1 MKARGSRLAR
11 VLGVLAFGAVV
22 CGCSRTFAD
31 QIRGHRG
38 CIGEAQIAPHKV
50 DACLRNTD
58 GRRQNMNICLV
69 DDMVPD
75 RNIRLL
81 NDCVNA
87 AESSERLVH
96 HSRKALRAGERARED
111 SKDHRAFLFLL
122 EPRKRADTRLRKCT
136 CTKECYPTA
145 ANAVYAVS
153 WVAERCCFIEIIG
166 DTFSQMLIGY
176 VKWPA
181 LFRRANA

>member
-1 MKARGSRLAR
+1 MFADVRGSNPWPSRLHR
-11 VLGVLAFGAVV
+11 RGANRPPHGRCVSAQYRRPATEHEHM
-22 CGCSRTFAD
+22 SRRRYGAGP
-31 QIRGHRG
+31 QHSASER
-38 CIGEAQIAPHKV
+38 
-50 DACLRNTD
+50 LRQ
-58 GRRQNMNICLV
+58 RSR
-69 DDMVPD
+69 
-75 RNIRLL
+75 
-81 NDCVNA
+81 A
-87 AESSERLVH
+87 SSERLVH